1 LIAAAL
7 LALAIAIETGAVL
20 AIRASAGFS
29 RPLPAVA
36 ALVGLGLAAFLLSQ
50 VLRSM
55 PISVAYAIWT
65 AAGTAIF
72 AAIGMIAFGEP
83 SSALRIGSL
92 ALIVVG
98 VVGLHFSGSH

>member
-7 LALAIAIETGAVL
+7 LIVAIAVETGAVL
-20 AIRASAGFS
+20 AIRASDGFT

-50 VLRSM
+50 VLRWM

-72 AAIGMIAFGEP
+72 ATIGMIAFGEP
-83 SSALRIGSL
+83 SSAVRIGSL
-92 ALIVVG
+92 ALIVAG
-98 VVGLHFSGSH
+98 VVGLHLSGGS